1 VIRRCLLPIL
11 AVALMLAACGTPS
24 PSPTPALDARQVVTM
39 GMQATAGLKSFHLSA
54 TATGTLQI
62 PQLGGSGLNL
72 KGTTAE
78 GDVDLAGRRVALHF
92 AVPPLLNVEGDLL
105 VVDDVAF
112 IRTSLTGAKWM
123 KQAAS
128 ASGAGSP
135 VPDPGS
141 LVDDVAA
148 FLDKEGVEARKLN
161 DAACGDSTCYQVELT
176 VPSALLD
183 DAASAAGATASGL
196 LTEPL
201 IVNLEFDRQT
211 LYLTSASASIES
223 AASGAFTLDL
233 ALSNFDATTSITP
246 PPSDQVDESG
256 GGFSLP

>member
-1 VIRRCLLPIL
+1 MVLL
-11 AVALMLAACGTPS
+11 LAACGTPS

-39 GMQATAGLKSFHLSA
+39 GMKATAGLKSFHLSA

-62 PQLGGSGLNL
+62 PQLGSSGLNL

-78 GDVDLAGRRVALHF
+78 GDVDLAGRRLSLHF
-92 AVPPLLNVEGDLL
+92 GVPPLLNVEGDLL

-112 IRTSLTGAKWM
+112 IRTSLTGPKWM
-123 KQAAS
+123 KQTAAAPG
-128 ASGAGSP
+128 ASGSP
-135 VPDPGS
+135 VPDASRLLDALG
-141 LVDDVAA
+141 A
-148 FLDKEGVEARKLN
+148 FLDRDGVEAKKLA
-161 DAACGDSTCYQVELT
+161 DATCGDSNCYQVELT

-183 DAASAAGATASGL
+183 DAASAAGAAPSGL
-196 LTEPL
+196 IDEPL
-201 IVNLEFDRQT
+201 ILNLQFDTRT

-233 ALSNFDATTSITP
+233 ALSNFDASTSITP